1 MIKVESGS
9 FAALVR
15 SYKKSLNMLAVLQHI
30 CEDNSVELSM
40 LPDEVCELI
49 NLDPA
54 EIEKQRLSGRLRFAE
69 EENGTRHYSIVDI
82 INLKDSIDWKVI
94 NRQVESLSFEEEL
107 NDGMAFFLT
116 DKVWPAGRIYPD
128 AAIPLSFPEKRLFA
142 ADCGSAAS
150 GVAAMCRRKLR
161 IFFSARLTGRQFSIG
176 GRALLSVTVP
186 VRHPFRLHARLS
198 ALWQAVFSGSAWQAL
213 HSAV

>member
-30 CEDNSVELSM
+30 CEDTCVELSM

-49 NLDPA
+49 KLDPA

-94 NRQVESLSFEEEL
+94 NRQVESLSFEEE
-107 NDGMAFFLT
+107 
-116 DKVWPAGRIYPD
+116 
-128 AAIPLSFPEKRLFA
+128 E
-142 ADCGSAAS
+142 
-150 GVAAMCRRKLR
+150 
-161 IFFSARLTGRQFSIG
+161 
-176 GRALLSVTVP
+176 
-186 VRHPFRLHARLS
+186 
-198 ALWQAVFSGSAWQAL
+198 
-213 HSAV
+213 

>member
-1 MIKVESGS
+1 MKKMIKVESGS

-94 NRQVESLSFEEEL
+94 NRQVESLSFEEE
-107 NDGMAFFLT
+107 
-116 DKVWPAGRIYPD
+116 
-128 AAIPLSFPEKRLFA
+128 E
-142 ADCGSAAS
+142 
-150 GVAAMCRRKLR
+150 
-161 IFFSARLTGRQFSIG
+161 
-176 GRALLSVTVP
+176 
-186 VRHPFRLHARLS
+186 
-198 ALWQAVFSGSAWQAL
+198 
-213 HSAV
+213 

>member
-1 MIKVESGS
+1 MKKIKIESGS

-30 CEDNSVELSM
+30 CQENDVALSM

-69 EENGTRHYSIVDI
+69 EGNGTKHYSIVDI

-94 NRQVESLSFEEEL
+94 NKQVESLSFEEE
-107 NDGMAFFLT
+107 
-116 DKVWPAGRIYPD
+116 
-128 AAIPLSFPEKRLFA
+128 E
-142 ADCGSAAS
+142 
-150 GVAAMCRRKLR
+150 
-161 IFFSARLTGRQFSIG
+161 
-176 GRALLSVTVP
+176 
-186 VRHPFRLHARLS
+186 
-198 ALWQAVFSGSAWQAL
+198 
-213 HSAV
+213 

>member
-30 CEDNSVELSM
+30 CEDNCVELARR
-40 LPDEVCELI
+40 PDEVCELI

-94 NRQVESLSFEEEL
+94 NIQVESLSFEEE
-107 NDGMAFFLT
+107 
-116 DKVWPAGRIYPD
+116 
-128 AAIPLSFPEKRLFA
+128 E
-142 ADCGSAAS
+142 
-150 GVAAMCRRKLR
+150 
-161 IFFSARLTGRQFSIG
+161 
-176 GRALLSVTVP
+176 
-186 VRHPFRLHARLS
+186 
-198 ALWQAVFSGSAWQAL
+198 
-213 HSAV
+213 

>member
-1 MIKVESGS
+1 MRKMIKVESGS

-30 CEDNSVELSM
+30 CEDTCVAPSM

-49 NLDPA
+49 KLDPA

-94 NRQVESLSFEEEL
+94 NRQVESLSFEEE
-107 NDGMAFFLT
+107 
-116 DKVWPAGRIYPD
+116 
-128 AAIPLSFPEKRLFA
+128 E
-142 ADCGSAAS
+142 
-150 GVAAMCRRKLR
+150 
-161 IFFSARLTGRQFSIG
+161 
-176 GRALLSVTVP
+176 
-186 VRHPFRLHARLS
+186 
-198 ALWQAVFSGSAWQAL
+198 
-213 HSAV
+213 